1 MSDDVSPHD
10 VSPPDDSPWRGAIPE
25 LVIATIAVAGTAAA
39 GYAIAS
45 WAGLA
50 VVAVATASFALL
62 VTRFLLPQGVA
73 DIAKQAREKRAALP
87 VTGYSHRRFVVESS
101 VGHLGF
107 YDAELRPVLEHLLA
121 ARLAERH
128 GVNLYQDPDT
138 ARRLLCKNRR
148 DQALWPWVD
157 PGHQSAPAKTADR
170 RGIPRYVLAR
180 LIDRLEK
187 L

>member
-1 MSDDVSPHD
+1 MSNKTSPQD
-10 VSPPDDSPWRGAIPE
+10 SSPWRGARPE
-25 LVIATIAVAGTAAA
+25 LVIATITVVATGAVGYAVAG
-39 GYAIAS
+39 

-50 VVAVATASFALL
+50 SVAVATAAIALL
-62 VTRFLLPQGVA
+62 VTRFLLPEGMA
-73 DIAKQAREKRAALP
+73 DAARQAREKRTARP
-87 VTGYSHRRFVVESS
+87 VSGYSHRKFVVESGIS
-101 VGHLGF
+101 HLGF

-128 GVNLYQDPDT
+128 GVNLYQEPDT

-148 DQALWPWVD
+148 DEALWYWVD
-157 PGHQSAPAKTADR
+157 PGYQLAPAKTADR
-170 RGIPRYVLAR
+170 RGISRYVLAR